1 MTRFKAS
8 RTPARRA
15 TRGAAGKAGAST
27 STGTRRRT
35 TRVARKTSTPKSN
48 SGSYD
53 FAGLAEKLEAL
64 SLCWHLPAPDEPAQ
78 LVAPTPLEAE
88 IVNSGGNA
96 LLQLLADG
104 VTNRLRR
111 AGVKRSHWIGYLVA
125 KALINLALGI
135 AQSDHI
141 PREVITGIFAHA
153 LTEIE
158 LPYLRQVM
166 APLNHPRQRER
177 N

>member
-1 MTRFKAS
+1 MSAKVGVAP
-8 RTPARRA
+8 PAP
-15 TRGAAGKAGAST
+15 
-27 STGTRRRT
+27 
-35 TRVARKTSTPKSN
+35 VAKT
-48 SGSYD
+48 SYD

-64 SLCWHLPAPDEPAQ
+64 ALCWHLPAPDASAQ
-78 LVAPTPLEAE
+78 LVAPTGLEVD

-96 LLQLLADG
+96 LLALLADG
-104 VTNRLRR
+104 VTSRLRR
-111 AGVKRSHWIGYLVA
+111 AGVVRNHWTGYLVA

-135 AQSDHI
+135 AQSDHL

-153 LTEIE
+153 LDEIK

-166 APLNHPRQRER
+166 QPLGSPRQRDR

>member
-1 MTRFKAS
+1 M
-8 RTPARRA
+8 ARKGRVA
-15 TRGAAGKAGAST
+15 AGASSPAT
-27 STGTRRRT
+27 SSR
-35 TRVARKTSTPKSN
+35 
-48 SGSYD
+48 YD

-64 SLCWHLPAPDEPAQ
+64 SLCWHLPAPDAPAQ
-78 LVAPTPLEAE
+78 LVAPTGLEAD

-104 VTNRLRR
+104 VTNLLRR
-111 AGVKRSHWIGYLVA
+111 AGVVRNHWIGYLVA

-135 AQSDHI
+135 AQSDHL

-153 LTEIE
+153 LDEIE

-166 APLNHPRQRER
+166 APLGGPRQRDR